1 MGDIISVAG
10 ELMLVG
16 NISSNTLTVTRGHG
30 GTTAVAHSS
39 GELVRLVKGNSTAA
53 DDTVTL
59 INGSSLASDATATTV
74 TVDSAASFASSG
86 YIKINDE
93 IIEYTGT
100 TSTTFTGLIRGSF
113 NTTAATHAD
122 NEAVIEASFGWGMPA
137 EATVSGAV
145 LSNWTHDN
153 FGEDFLLNIKNGGI
167 FYWDRT
173 AGTAARA
180 VALSSLSGSNLAPT
194 VAKQIMVSD
203 QDRHIIAF
211 GCDGETS
218 IGTQDPAYTLWIT
231 GKFT

>member
-1 MGDIISVAG
+1 MTSNASTDLGATQNVGDVISIAG

-30 GTTAVAHSS
+30 GTTAVAHAS

-86 YIKINDE
+86 YIKIEDE

-113 NTTAATHAD
+113 NTTAVTHAD
-122 NEAVIEASFGWGMPA
+122 NEAVIEASFGWGCRLKLQYQVP
-137 EATVSGAV
+137 
-145 LSNWTHDN
+145 
-153 FGEDFLLNIKNGGI
+153 
-167 FYWDRT
+167 
-173 AGTAARA
+173 
-180 VALSSLSGSNLAPT
+180 
-194 VAKQIMVSD
+194 
-203 QDRHIIAF
+203 
-211 GCDGETS
+211 C
-218 IGTQDPAYTLWIT
+218 
-231 GKFT
+231 